1 MRGVIVPLVT
11 PFNED
16 YSIDVS
22 ALEEHVEY
30 LQKAGVHGIFI
41 NATTGEFTSLSP
53 EERKFL
59 AEKGRELVTS
69 AFYLVGTASPN
80 TFEVI
85 ELTRHAQDIGAD
97 YAVIAPPYYCPLGEE
112 ALFKHY
118 SMVAEKADI
127 PIILYNIPSCANP
140 LSVPLIRRLALEYSN
155 ITGVKETIDSINH
168 VRDVILEVKGERKD
182 FKVFTGLDQHFLNT
196 LVLGGDGG
204 IMACA
209 NFAPELHLSVWKA
222 FQEKRFEDAF
232 EGARRLAKLSKV
244 YDLASSFG
252 SAIKL
257 AMSVRGFSIKPV
269 LRPPYV
275 IDDEEVRDRIRELL
289 EEVFS
294 SSSVQGKLSEW
305 ETR

>member
-16 YSIDVS
+16 YSIDVP
-22 ALEEHVEY
+22 ALEEHVEF

-41 NATTGEFTSLSP
+41 NATTGEFTSLSL

-59 AEKGRELVTS
+59 AEKGRELVAS
-69 AFYLVGTASPN
+69 AFYLVGTASSS
-80 TFEVI
+80 TSEVV

-97 YAVIAPPYYCPLGEE
+97 YVVIAPPYYCPLNDG
-112 ALFKHY
+112 ALFRHY
-118 SMVAEKADI
+118 SIVAERTDV

-140 LSVPLIRRLALEYSN
+140 LSVPLIKRLALEYSN
-155 ITGVKETIDSINH
+155 IAGVKETIDSINH

-182 FKVFTGLDQHFLNT
+182 FKVFTGLDQHLLNT

-209 NFAPELHLSVWKA
+209 NFAPELHLTVWKA

-232 EGARRLAKLSKV
+232 EGARMLARLSKI
-244 YDLASSFG
+244 YNLASSFG

-257 AMSVRGFSIKPV
+257 AMSLRGFSIKPI
-269 LRPPYV
+269 LRPPYTMDGEDV
-275 IDDEEVRDRIRELL
+275 KMKIKGLL

-294 SSSVQGKLSEW
+294 SGY
-305 ETR
+305 

>member
-16 YSIDVS
+16 YSIDVP
-22 ALEEHVEY
+22 ALEEHVEF

-41 NATTGEFTSLSP
+41 NATTGEFTSLSV
-53 EERKFL
+53 EEKKLL
-59 AEKGRELVTS
+59 AEKGRELVN
-69 AFYLVGTASPN
+69 AAPYLVGTASTN

-85 ELTRHAQDIGAD
+85 ELTKHAQNIGAD
-97 YAVIAPPYYCPLGEE
+97 YVVIAPPYYCPLNDD
-112 ALFKHY
+112 ALFRHY
-118 SMVAEKADI
+118 SMVAEKTDI
-127 PIILYNIPSCANP
+127 PIILYNIPGCANP
-140 LSVPLIRRLALEYSN
+140 LSVSLIRRLALEYPN
-155 ITGVKETIDSINH
+155 IAGVKETIDSVNH

-196 LVLGGDGG
+196 LILGGDGG

-209 NFAPELHLSVWKA
+209 NFAPEVHLALWKA

-232 EGARRLAKLSKV
+232 EYARKLARLSKV

-257 AMSVRGFSIKPV
+257 AMSIRGFSIKPV
-269 LRPPYV
+269 LRPPYQMDG
-275 IDDEEVRDRIRELL
+275 DDVKEEIRKLL
-289 EEVFS
+289 AEVL
-294 SSSVQGKLSEW
+294 G
-305 ETR
+305 

>member
-16 YSIDVS
+16 YSIDVP
-22 ALEEHVEY
+22 ALEEHLEF
-30 LQKAGVHGIFI
+30 LQKVGVHGIFI
-41 NATTGEFTSLSP
+41 NATTGEFTSLSV

-69 AFYLVGTASPN
+69 AFYLVGTASTN
-80 TFEVI
+80 TFEVV
-85 ELTRHAQDIGAD
+85 ELTKHAQDIGAD
-97 YAVIAPPYYCPLGEE
+97 YVVIAPPYYCPLPEE
-112 ALFKHY
+112 ALFTHY
-118 SMVAEKADI
+118 SMVAEKTDI

-140 LSVPLIRRLALEYSN
+140 LTVSLIKRLALEYSN
-155 ITGVKETIDSINH
+155 IAGVKETVDSINH
-168 VRDVILEVKGERKD
+168 LRDVIIEVKGDRKD
-182 FKVFTGLDQHFLNT
+182 FRVFTGLDQHFLNT

-209 NFAPELHLSVWKA
+209 NFAPELHLGLWKA
-222 FQEKRFEDAF
+222 FNERKFEEAF
-232 EGARRLAKLSKV
+232 ELSRKLAELSKV

-257 AMSVRGFSIKPV
+257 AMALRGFSIKPI

-275 IDDEEVRDRIRELL
+275 MDGDDVKEGIRKLLAEVL
-289 EEVFS
+289 
-294 SSSVQGKLSEW
+294 G
-305 ETR
+305 

>member
-16 YSIDVS
+16 YSIDVP

-41 NATTGEFTSLSP
+41 NATTGEFTSLST
-53 EERKFL
+53 EEMKFL

-69 AFYLVGTASPN
+69 SFYLVGTASSN
-80 TFEVI
+80 TFAVV
-85 ELTRHAQDIGAD
+85 ELTKHAQDIGAD
-97 YAVIAPPYYCPLGEE
+97 YAVVAPPYYCPLNDE
-112 ALFKHY
+112 ALFTHY
-118 SMVAEKADI
+118 SMVAEKTDI

-140 LSVPLIRRLALEYSN
+140 LSVSLIKRLAVEYPN
-155 ITGVKETIDSINH
+155 IIGVKETIEGVNH
-168 VRDVILEVKGERKD
+168 VRDVILDVKGERED

-209 NFAPELHLSVWKA
+209 NFAPELHLGVWKA
-222 FQEKRFEDAF
+222 FQEKQFEAAF
-232 EGARRLAKLSKV
+232 EGARRLTKLSRV
-244 YDLASSFG
+244 YSLASSFG

-257 AMSVRGFSIKPV
+257 AMSVRGFSIKPI

-275 IDDEEVRDRIRELL
+275 VDGPEVKERIEKLL
-289 EEVFS
+289 TEV
-294 SSSVQGKLSEW
+294 LD
-305 ETR
+305 